1 MAPIMAKND
10 PAPKKQRWYQLIA
23 QAYKSTAPHD
33 KRLLPYIL
41 LALLGPIALGVL
53 AGLALG
59 STLALIYCIIFGFF
73 AGVLAALFTL
83 TKRFERTAY
92 GQMAGVLGG
101 SLAVAQS
108 IRNGWSF
115 EDAPDSV
122 DPKGKGMVF
131 RGVGKGG
138 IVLLAEGGGVAHR
151 LVDTST
157 KRLNKLVP
165 GVPVRAIYVGDEQGQ
180 VPLTKLVR
188 EIRKGKTVLSRA
200 DRDAVTHRLRAIGG
214 AKLPVPKG
222 IDPTRARPDRKALRG
237 K

>member
-1 MAPIMAKND
+1 MAKND
-10 PAPKKQRWYQLIA
+10 PAPKKQRWYKLIA

-33 KRLLPYIL
+33 KLLLPFIL
-41 LALLGPIALGVL
+41 IALLVPI
-53 AGLALG
+53 GLAVAAAIAIG
-59 STLALIYCIIFGFF
+59 GTVAMIYCVIFGFF
-73 AGVLAALFTL
+73 IGVLAALFTL
-83 TKRFERTAY
+83 TKRFEKTAY
-92 GQMAGVLGG
+92 SQMDGVIGG

-108 IRNGWSF
+108 IRNGWTF
-115 EDAPDSV
+115 EETPDAV
-122 DPKGKGMVF
+122 DTKGRGVVF

-138 IVLLAEGGGVAHR
+138 IVLIAEGGGSAHR

-165 GVPVRAIYVGDEQGQ
+165 GVPVRAIYVGKEQGQ
-180 VPLTKLVR
+180 VPLTKLTR
-188 EIRKGKTVLSRA
+188 EIKKGKTVLSRGE
-200 DRDAVTHRLRAIGG
+200 RDTVSNRLRAIGG